1 MTHICFVRHGQTDW
15 NLRGKL
21 QGQTDIPLN
30 ETGKRQAEEC
40 RDALKNHRWDV
51 LITTSLQRAKK
62 TAEII
67 NGDLNLDMIEMDHF
81 KERFFGEGEGML
93 REEREKHYPAFT
105 FPNMESYE
113 ELVARVQTGLRDI
126 HALYPD
132 RKVLVVAH
140 GAVINALIREYHEDI
155 SGLQHV
161 KLQNGCFTD
170 IQFKD
175 GKWFVRSYN
184 QIGHLTE
191 MV

>member
-1 MTHICFVRHGQTDW
+1 MTHICFVRHGQTNW
-15 NLRGKL
+15 NLYGKL

-40 RDALKNHRWDV
+40 RVALKHHQWDV

-67 NGDLNLDMIEMDHF
+67 NRDLNLDIIEMDHF

-93 REEREKHYPAFT
+93 RAEREERYPDFT
-105 FPNMESYE
+105 FPNMETYQ
-113 ELVARVQTGLRDI
+113 ELLARVQTGLRDI
-126 HALYPD
+126 HAQFPD

-140 GAVINALIREYHEDI
+140 GAVINALIMEYHEDV
-155 SGLQHV
+155 SGPRHV
-161 KLQNGCFTD
+161 KLQNGCFTE
-170 IQFKD
+170 IRFED

-184 QIGHLTE
+184 QIGHLSE
-191 MV
+191 KV